1 MRILTLILWLL
12 LVGCG
17 GGATSMPDPAPPK
30 ASEGAV
36 PDALFGAAL
45 TFDGGDGERSQVAK
59 SVDRATEDMNLIARG
74 IARSRLKETNRA
86 PETIELR
93 REGDRLTVVID
104 GRRYEGLLDA
114 PPITVKG
121 ITGDEVAMTFR
132 ISGDQLL
139 QTFRGEDGGRENAF
153 SLVDATTVVMDV
165 RVFSPRLPADIVY
178 ALTYRRPPT
187 SEEAP

>member
-17 GGATSMPDPAPPK
+17 GGATSMPDSAPPK
-30 ASEGAV
+30 ASEGTV
-36 PDALFGAAL
+36 PDALFGGAL
-45 TFDGGDGERSQVAK
+45 TFDGGDGERSQVATR
-59 SVDRATEDMNLIARG
+59 VDRATEDMNIIARG
-74 IARSRLKETNRA
+74 IARRRLKESNRA

-104 GRRYEGLLDA
+104 GRRYEGFLDA
-114 PPITVKG
+114 APITVKG

-132 ISGDQLL
+132 ISGDQLV